1 MNEIEINYEET
12 YDVWAKNISN
22 ILEERNI
29 IYDEKMIN
37 RIQHSILIKTNNFL
51 ISVGYKPKENLSY
64 RKGLIERLTKN
75 GLKLT
80 IQSNRILWKYL
91 EYFLDLEDYTKCFDV
106 SIDINDY
113 EIATKDMIFVSVKQD
128 QINYE
133 VPALVESNHKK
144 INKETLDVLKKLSE
158 RVNDEKLNLII
169 DILDNLVEEE
179 D

>member
-29 IYDEKMIN
+29 IYDEKTIN
-37 RIQHSILIKTNNFL
+37 RIQHSILVKTNNFL
-51 ISVGYKPKENLSY
+51 TSVGYKPKENLSY
-64 RKGLIERLTKN
+64 RRGLVQRLAKE
-75 GLKLT
+75 GLKLN
-80 IQSNRILWKYL
+80 IKSNRVLWKYL
-91 EYFLDLEDYTKCFDV
+91 EYFLDLDDYTKCFDV
-106 SIDINDY
+106 SIDIDNY

-133 VPALVESNHKK
+133 VPALVESEHKK
-144 INKETLDVLKKLSE
+144 VNKETLDVLKKLNE
-158 RVNDEKLNLII
+158 RVNDKKLNLII